1 MRTFDVQFYAK
12 NIEIERLRSEAPIPD
27 WNNKPE
33 EPGPGGDYTVTIN
46 GEEKNYSAGDQ
57 VAIKADAFYVKDKLG
72 YRFAAWS
79 GDVDAIADATQNETT
94 FTMPAKNITITADYI
109 LIGDTNGDGVLAP
122 ADALLVARMAA
133 GNMPM
138 ASTGDINGDGDVT
151 SADVILMK
159 RYLVDSYIP
168 TK

>member
-1 MRTFDVQFYAK
+1 MLQ
-12 NIEIERLRSEAPIPD
+12 LLQ
-27 WNNKPE
+27 NN
-33 EPGPGGDYTVTIN
+33 
-46 GEEKNYSAGDQ
+46 
-57 VAIKADAFYVKDKLG
+57 
-72 YRFAAWS
+72 
-79 GDVDAIADATQNETT
+79 
-94 FTMPAKNITITADYI
+94 I

-138 ASTGDINGDGDVT
+138 ASAGDINGDGDVT